1 MGHVNR
7 VAVMSRDKTDVSRRG
22 RVNDTDKKTAD
33 SLTDILNKK
42 ASIRWQDSARRQ
54 FQAGGTYRQ
63 RRTLIGAYLESPF
76 PTACLL

>member
-42 ASIRWQDSARRQ
+42 ASIR
-54 FQAGGTYRQ
+54 
-63 RRTLIGAYLESPF
+63 
-76 PTACLL
+76 